1 MHSPSAT
8 GTLERVPPKRNAI
21 VDKRLEKLKRVMIV
35 TAGDEMVFVVG
46 FTRRPETRVLGVWSP
61 SPQCLPI
68 SSLTSRSLHLI
79 SSLVVS
85 CPRNGSSHLYSSC
98 LLAALPVR
106 IACVQSMRLPWDTF
120 GLRIRASVYKISRS
134 ASGQRVSPR
143 RLSLPLSSWLVI
155 LSGAFKF
162 VSITT
167 PILRG
172 PSSAVIVAFGV
183 PVKVHAATST
193 CECVHTAVHGYDD
206 RGS

>member
-1 MHSPSAT
+1 
-8 GTLERVPPKRNAI
+8 
-21 VDKRLEKLKRVMIV
+21 
-35 TAGDEMVFVVG
+35 MVFVFG

-85 CPRNGSSHLYSSC
+85 CPRNGSSRLSPSC
-98 LLAALPVR
+98 LAVR
-106 IACVQSMRLPWDTF
+106 GACNQCVFHGTP
-120 GLRIRASVYKISRS
+120 GLRTRDSVSKISRS
-134 ASGQRVSPR
+134 ASGQRVSAWGV
-143 RLSLPLSSWLVI
+143 SLPLSSWPVI
-155 LSGAFKF
+155 PSGAFKF
-162 VSITT
+162 VSVTT

-193 CECVHTAVHGYDD
+193 CECVHTAVRGHD
-206 RGS
+206 RGC